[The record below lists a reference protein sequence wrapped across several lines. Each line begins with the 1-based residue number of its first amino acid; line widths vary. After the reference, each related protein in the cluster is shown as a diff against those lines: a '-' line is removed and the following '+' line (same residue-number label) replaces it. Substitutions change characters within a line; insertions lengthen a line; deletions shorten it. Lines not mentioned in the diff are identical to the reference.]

1 VVTEEDR
8 AELMERLLIT
18 FVCSLALAFSA
29 KALLAETIEEKAQ
42 LCAACHGEDGI
53 PPEQSFPVPVI
64 WGQNLGYLL
73 FQLRDFKS
81 GARKSE
87 VMSPIADA
95 LPHEDLTALAQY
107 FSKKPWPKPRE
118 PHPSADIPAQR
129 ASAWVVCASCHQD
142 GFIGGGMQPRL
153 AGQERA
159 YLEKTMSEF
168 QSGARGNNPG
178 MTDLMKSLTPQDI
191 SALAAWLSA
200 M

>member
-1 VVTEEDR
+1 MRRHRIVF
-8 AELMERLLIT
+8 A
-18 FVCSLALAFSA
+18 FALALVIPAA
-29 KALLAETIEEKAQ
+29 AGHAETIEEKAQ
-42 LCAACHGEDGI
+42 LCAACHGEDGV
-53 PPEQSFPVPVI
+53 PPEKSYPVPII
-64 WGQNLGYLL
+64 WGQNLGFLL

-118 PHPSADIPAQR
+118 PHPSADTPAQR

-168 QSGARGNNPG
+168 QSGTRGNNPG
-178 MTDLMKSLTPQDI
+178 MTDLMRSLTPQDI
-191 SALAAWLSA
+191 SALAAWLAA

>member
-1 VVTEEDR
+1 MRPHRIVF
-8 AELMERLLIT
+8 A
-18 FVCSLALAFSA
+18 FALALVIPAA
-29 KALLAETIEEKAQ
+29 AGHAETIEEKAQ
-42 LCAACHGEDGI
+42 LCAACHGEDGV
-53 PPEQSFPVPVI
+53 PPEKSYPVPII

-87 VMSPIADA
+87 VMSPIAQA

-107 FSKKPWPKPRE
+107 FSKMPWPKRRE
-118 PHPSADIPAQR
+118 PQSQPQLSADPPAQR
-129 ASAWVVCASCHQD
+129 AGARAACASCHQE
-142 GFIGGGMQPRL
+142 GFVGGGMQPRL

-159 YLEKTMSEF
+159 YLEKTMAEF
-168 QSGARGNNPG
+168 QSGTRGNNPG

-191 SALAAWLSA
+191 SALAAWLAA

>member
-1 VVTEEDR
+1 MRPHRIVF
-8 AELMERLLIT
+8 A
-18 FVCSLALAFSA
+18 FALALVIPAA
-29 KALLAETIEEKAQ
+29 AGHAETIEEKAQ
-42 LCAACHGEDGI
+42 LCAACHGEDGV
-53 PPEQSFPVPVI
+53 PPEQSYPVPII

-87 VMSPIADA
+87 VMSPIAQA

-107 FSKKPWPKPRE
+107 FSKMSWPKRQE
-118 PHPSADIPAQR
+118 PQSQPQPSADPPAQR
-129 ASAWVVCASCHQD
+129 GGAPAACASCHQE
-142 GFIGGGMQPRL
+142 GFVGGGMQPRL

-159 YLEKTMSEF
+159 YLEKTMAEF
-168 QSGARGNNPG
+168 QSGTRGNNPG

-191 SALAAWLSA
+191 SALAAWLAA

>member
-1 VVTEEDR
+1 MR
-8 AELMERLLIT
+8 RHRL
-18 FVCSLALAFSA
+18 FFALAIA
-29 KALLAETIEEKAQ
+29 AAIQVTAVHAETIEDKAQ
-42 LCAACHGEDGI
+42 LCAACHGENGL
-53 PPEQSFPVPVI
+53 PPEQSFPVPII

-81 GARKSE
+81 GSRQSD
-87 VMSPIADA
+87 VMTPIAQA

-107 FSKKPWPKPRE
+107 FSQKPWPKLP
-118 PHPSADIPAQR
+118 PQPSADPPAPGQR
-129 ASAWVVCASCHQD
+129 AGAWVVCASCHQE
-142 GFIGGGMQPRL
+142 GFVGGGMQPRL

-159 YLEKTMSEF
+159 YLEKTMVEF
-168 QSGARGNNPG
+168 QRGARANNPG